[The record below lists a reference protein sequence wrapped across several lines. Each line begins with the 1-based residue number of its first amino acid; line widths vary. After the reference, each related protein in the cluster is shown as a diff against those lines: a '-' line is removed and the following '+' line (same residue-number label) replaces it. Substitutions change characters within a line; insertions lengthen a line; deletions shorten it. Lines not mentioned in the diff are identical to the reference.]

1 MISFV
6 VIGKNIETTIK
17 ICLDSIFE
25 TIRFNNI
32 INYEVIFIDS
42 KSCDKTLSI
51 AKQYDKINIY
61 QIKDKPNAAVA
72 RNLGFTKSKGQYI
85 FFIDGDMKILAK
97 TMSKLFNEKKGLK
110 YPFISGDFID
120 SFKDNGKNIQKKYYN
135 LTKNVFQNKV
145 GGLFILERNLWEKVN
160 GMRSCF
166 RRSQDLDFALR
177 MSNIGFP
184 LLRVKDVLAYHYTED
199 YYSYKRFFKDLK
211 NGNFLYQGLIYKY
224 NLSNKYMYKEYLY
237 KEITF
242 FTLLLVFFTLIYF
255 KTKFILLIYLFS
267 LLGKLFYKKINKN
280 HAFKLLQFIIHDINL
295 LISIIFFWPSSHKKI
310 SYKKIK

>member
-6 VIGKNIETTIK
+6 VIGKNIEKTIK
-17 ICLDSIFE
+17 TCLDSIYE
-25 TIRFNNI
+25 TIKFNKI

-42 KSCDKTLSI
+42 QSSDKTLSI
-51 AKQYDKINIY
+51 AKKFNKINIY
-61 QIKDKPNAAVA
+61 QIEGKPNAAIA
-72 RNLGFTKSKGQYI
+72 RNLGFTKSKGQYV
-85 FFIDGDMKILAK
+85 FFIDGDMKILPK
-97 TMSKLFNEKKGLK
+97 TLSKLFNEDEGLK

-120 SFKDNGKNIQKKYYN
+120 CFNNNGKNIQKKYYN
-135 LTKNVFQNKV
+135 LKKNVFQNKV

-166 RRSQDLDFALR
+166 RRSQDLDLGLR

-242 FTLLLVFFTLIYF
+242 FTLLSVFFALIYF

-267 LLGKLFYKKINKN
+267 LLAKLFYKKINKN

-295 LISIIFFWPSSHKKI
+295 LISIIFFWPSSQRR
-310 SYKKIK
+310 SNC